1 MTLGC
6 PATTSKALI
15 DAFFPCPTAA
25 NATLP
30 SGAISHPRL
39 RLTHLEAWMRATG
52 DWSDDDHLNRQN
64 LLTRL
69 RSVIDALDVDAARDE
84 VSRFVPDPSGLII
97 WSREFFL
104 EIIERIGTA

>member
-1 MTLGC
+1 
-6 PATTSKALI
+6 
-15 DAFFPCPTAA
+15 
-25 NATLP
+25 
-30 SGAISHPRL
+30 
-39 RLTHLEAWMRATG
+39 MRATG